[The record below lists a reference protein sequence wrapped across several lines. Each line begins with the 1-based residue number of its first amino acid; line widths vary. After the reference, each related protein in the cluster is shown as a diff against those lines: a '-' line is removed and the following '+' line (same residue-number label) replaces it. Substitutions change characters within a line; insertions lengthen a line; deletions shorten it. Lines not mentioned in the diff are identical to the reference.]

1 MRRILF
7 SLPFLLLPLLF
18 ALPALAGNWGEN
30 WGTLTWGAAIAAVP
44 TMGWLGGALLVG
56 LLVGVGMRRMGGR
69 AGAALGLL
77 LALGY
82 APVAE
87 AQTVSVPNT
96 LTNGSVADADAM
108 NENFDELEFG
118 VNAALT
124 TGSVTVP
131 NTFTNGTTAD
141 ADQVN
146 ANFTALET
154 GVNTALA
161 NRATDCAGAGGT
173 WNAGTS
179 TCTPAPAASSYNCF
193 VGGFCARLAF
203 AFPPATYGY
212 TNVYEGHSRF
222 SEPALGAGCNDIN
235 TWRGLWLTGEDQIHV
250 PLPGGPSLQ
259 RYTLDDRGGQPCAST
274 YSPWGF

>member
-1 MRRILF
+1 MRRILL
-7 SLPFLLLPLLF
+7 SLPMLMIPLLF

-96 LTNGSVADADAM
+96 LTNGSVAEADAM
-108 NENFDELEFG
+108 NANFEAVRTG
-118 VNAALT
+118 VNLALT
-124 TGSVTVP
+124 SADVTGLTQ
-131 NTFTNGTTAD
+131 FTNGTTAD
-141 ADQVN
+141 ADEVN
-146 ANFTALET
+146 ANFTAVVD

-173 WNAGTS
+173 WNPGTS
-179 TCTPAPAASSYNCF
+179 TCTAASNYNCF
-193 VGGFCARLAF
+193 VGGFCSQAAID
-203 AFPPATYGY
+203 FPPDINEY
-212 TNVYEGHSRF
+212 TNVYDGHTQGTD
-222 SEPALGAGCNDIN
+222 PALGAGCNTFPGSDAWLFGSTCADICQS
-235 TWRGLWLTGEDQIHV
+235 LPIIH
-250 PLPGGPSLQ
+250 PNLYILMC
-259 RYTLDDRGGQPCAST
+259 TN
-274 YSPWGF
+274 

>member
-1 MRRILF
+1 MAGIRSQPPPRRTPMRRILL

-82 APVAE
+82 VPVAE

-96 LTNGSVADADAM
+96 LTNGSVAEADAM
-108 NENFDELEFG
+108 NANFEAVRTG
-118 VNAALT
+118 VNLALT
-124 TGSVTVP
+124 SADVTGLTQ
-131 NTFTNGTTAD
+131 FTNGTTAVVD
-141 ADQVN
+141 
-146 ANFTALET
+146 

-173 WNAGTS
+173 WNPGTS
-179 TCTPAPAASSYNCF
+179 TCTAA
-193 VGGFCARLAF
+193 
-203 AFPPATYGY
+203 
-212 TNVYEGHSRF
+212 
-222 SEPALGAGCNDIN
+222 
-235 TWRGLWLTGEDQIHV
+235 
-250 PLPGGPSLQ
+250 
-259 RYTLDDRGGQPCAST
+259 
-274 YSPWGF
+274 

>member
-1 MRRILF
+1 MGV
-7 SLPFLLLPLLF
+7 

-30 WGTLTWGAAIAAVP
+30 WGTMVWGSVAAVP

-96 LTNGSVADADAM
+96 LTNGSVAEADAM
-108 NENFDELEFG
+108 NENFAELEFG

-124 TGSVTVP
+124 TGSVAVP

-173 WNAGTS
+173 WNAGMS
-179 TCTPAPAASSYNCF
+179 TCTPNPTYNCF
-193 VGGFCARLAF
+193 VGGFCAQAAIDWSPVTF
-203 AFPPATYGY
+203 EY
-212 TNVYEGHSRF
+212 TNVYEGHTKTTQ
-222 SEPALGAGCNDIN
+222 PALGAGCN
-235 TWRGLWLTGEDQIHV
+235 QA
-250 PLPGGPSLQ
+250 PGSQ
-259 RYTLDDRGGQPCAST
+259 RWDSGVWAMTQGGANIIDFFGTTDFQCAS
-274 YSPWGF
+274 Y

>member
-1 MRRILF
+1 MRRILL
-7 SLPFLLLPLLF
+7 SLPFLLLALLF

-30 WGTLTWGAAIAAVP
+30 WGTMVWGSVAAVP

-96 LTNGSVADADAM
+96 LTNGSVAEADAM
-108 NENFDELEFG
+108 NENFEAVRTG
-118 VNAALT
+118 VNLALT
-124 TGSVTVP
+124 SADVTGLTQ
-131 NTFTNGTTAD
+131 FTNGTTAD
-141 ADQVN
+141 ADEVNANFEAVRTGVNLALTSADVTGLTKFTNGTTANADEVN
-146 ANFTALET
+146 ANFTAVVN

-173 WNAGTS
+173 WDAGTS
-179 TCTPAPAASSYNCF
+179 TCTPSYNCF
-193 VGGFCARLAF
+193 VGGLCAQVAIVYPS
-203 AFPPATYGY
+203 AEYSNY
-212 TNVYEGHSRF
+212 INVYDRDTQ
-222 SEPALGAGCNDIN
+222 GAGLH
-235 TWRGLWLTGEDQIHV
+235 WR
-250 PLPGGPSLQ
+250 
-259 RYTLDDRGGQPCAST
+259 LDAT
-274 YSPWGF
+274 

>member
-1 MRRILF
+1 MRCILL

-56 LLVGVGMRRMGGR
+56 LLVGVGMRHKGGR

-96 LTNGSVADADAM
+96 LTNGSLAEADAM
-108 NENFDELEFG
+108 NENFEAVRTG
-118 VNAALT
+118 VNLALT
-124 TGSVTVP
+124 SADVTGLTQ
-131 NTFTNGTTAD
+131 FTNGTTAD
-141 ADQVN
+141 ADEVN
-146 ANFTALET
+146 ANFTAVVD

-179 TCTPAPAASSYNCF
+179 TCTPASSYNCF
-193 VGGFCARLAF
+193 VGGFCAQVAIY
-203 AFPPATYGY
+203 FPPAISGY
-212 TNVYEGHSRF
+212 TNVYDGDTWGAGA
-222 SEPALGAGCNDIN
+222 ALEAGCNEAPGNQQWGD
-235 TWRGLWLTGEDQIHV
+235 GEFYA
-250 PLPGGPSLQ
+250 PLPSNPPVFAYFVVCQ
-259 RYTLDDRGGQPCAST
+259 
-274 YSPWGF
+274 